1 MRLSPRWLSSAVLTP
16 LALLLAAAPQ
26 ASAATPISVDTL
38 DLLGGRQSLTTATAV
53 RRTCFDAPLAAG
65 APGVLKRT
73 VTTTIDGY
81 VQARL
86 HGTPHGDDWDLAV
99 FDAVTGRLVDASA
112 AFGGNELVSAPVA
125 AGRTLIV
132 QACRYDGSA
141 APIDLSVD
149 ELVVSG
155 DVPPAE
161 RQSLV
166 LVKVAGQAD
175 VDRLVASGLDL
186 NETGTKD
193 GVYAVLHGS
202 ADRATLSELGIPFT
216 TSIPD
221 LRQADLETLRADAT
235 ASPQRAALGLPSGR
249 TSYRHLADY
258 QMDLK
263 KLVTDHPGVVRPL
276 ILPHKSIEGRTI
288 EGVEIATDVAR
299 TDDGRP
305 TVFELGLHH
314 VREWSSGEMTI
325 EGALDLFTARDG
337 ADGARKQAV
346 LDGVRSFV
354 IPVVNPDGLVASQL
368 AGDFNAA
375 TDDLGTTPN
384 IAAIASGT
392 GSYRRKNCSN
402 GFDNSVPANA
412 PCSLQPGVDLNRNY
426 GAFWGGPGESD
437 NVSQQDYRGPSPFSE
452 PEAQNI
458 HELSSTKQVM
468 VMNSN
473 HNFAGDVLYQ
483 PGFNRQDEP
492 GLPKGTKVPYQ
503 DAMKAVAKRTAQA
516 AGYVDLVSYD
526 LYDVSGATEDWNYFA
541 QGAFGYTTEVGY
553 DNFHPNYQDA
563 VIDQFLGTLDGKLN
577 KAAAAKAG
585 STRKVTQGLR
595 ESLLLFA
602 EAAVDPA
609 YHSVITGTAPAG
621 RILRLTKDFKT
632 TTSKVQTNTEGV
644 AAEGDAILIPEHLE
658 STLTVPASG
667 TYRWAVNPSTRPL
680 ELIAG
685 RTEAWTLTCEDEESK
700 VVYDTRKVTVEIGA
714 SSTQNFSCGKAAP
727 PKVITTTPAQTT
739 TTSDPATPAATAG
752 DTTSTPGGPP
762 AGTTTSVSPAT
773 LGLTGGSTTASPAV
787 TSFQLLRP
795 AFSAR
800 RTAKR
805 GSIGV
810 SVRLTGETLKN
821 LRVSIRDAKGRL
833 LLSGSRASLTRSG
846 SVTLRRR
853 ARLRPGPVR
862 VHLSAVGRDGRR
874 VSLTR
879 RTRIVR

>member
-1 MRLSPRWLSSAVLTP
+1 MIARRVLAALTP
-16 LALLLAAAPQ
+16 MVLAGAAAAPT
-26 ASAATPISVDTL
+26 SAAPISIDTVRLVDK
-38 DLLGGRQSLTTATAV
+38 
-53 RRTCFDAPLAAG
+53 APLVAGGAVARDCSAAPLG
-65 APGVLKRT
+65 PDARGVVQRT
-73 VTTTIDGY
+73 VTPTISGF

-86 HGTPHGDDWDLAV
+86 NGASRGDDWDLAV
-99 FDAVTGRLVDASA
+99 FDAVTGKLIDASA
-112 AFGGNELVSAPVA
+112 AFGGNELVSVPIA
-125 AGRTLIV
+125 AGRALMV
-132 QACRYDGSA
+132 QACRYGGSA
-141 APIDLSVD
+141 APIELGVE

-155 DVPPAE
+155 DIPAAQ

-166 LVKVAGQAD
+166 LIKVAGQDD
-175 VDRLVASGLDL
+175 VDRLQASGLDL
-186 NETGTKD
+186 NETGDED
-193 GVYAVLHGS
+193 GVYAVLHGP
-202 ADRATLSELGIPFT
+202 ADRALLTRLGIPYV
-216 TSIPD
+216 TSIDD
-221 LRQADLETLRADAT
+221 LHQADLDTLRADAVT
-235 ASPQRAALGLPSGR
+235 APRRAALTLPSGR
-249 TSYRHLADY
+249 TTYRHLAEY

-263 KLVTDHPGVVRPL
+263 QLVADHPGVVRPV
-276 ILPHKSIEGRTI
+276 ILPHKSIEGRTV

-325 EGALDLFTARDG
+325 EGALDLFEARDA
-337 ADGARKQAV
+337 ADGARKQKI

-354 IPVVNPDGLVASQL
+354 IPVVNPDGLVASQQ
-368 AGDFNAA
+368 AGDYNAA
-375 TDDLGTTPN
+375 TDDMGTTPN

-402 GFDNSVPANA
+402 GLDNSVPANA

-458 HELSSTKQVM
+458 HELSSAKQVM

-503 DAMKAVAKRTAQA
+503 DQMKALAHETAVA

-563 VIDQFLGTLDGKLN
+563 VVDQFLGTLDGKLN

-585 STRKVTQGLR
+585 SARKVTQGLR
-595 ESLLLFA
+595 ESMLLFA
-602 EAAVDPA
+602 EAAANPA
-609 YHSVITGTAPAG
+609 YHSVLTGTAPAG
-621 RILRLTKDFKT
+621 RILRLTRDFET

-644 AAEGDAILIPEHLE
+644 ATEGEAILIPEHLE

-667 TYRWAVNPSTRPL
+667 SYSWAVNPSTRPL

-685 RTEAWTLTCEDEESK
+685 RTESFTLTCEDPATGE
-700 VVYDTRKVTVEIGA
+700 VLGTRAVTVAIGA
-714 SSTQNFSCGKAAP
+714 SSVQDFACAKASTTQ
-727 PKVITTTPAQTT
+727 VET
-739 TTSDPATPAATAG
+739 TTSTSVTTPVTPPSDGAPG
-752 DTTSTPGGPP
+752 TTPP
-762 AGTTTSVSPAT
+762 AGGSSAGASPKAPA
-773 LGLTGGSTTASPAV
+773 GGGSTSAPSGAKGVAPAGSAASEFTV
-787 TSFQLLRP
+787 RILRP
-795 AFSAR
+795 RFSAR
-800 RTAKR
+800 RTAR
-805 GSIGV
+805 LGSIRV
-810 SVRLTGETLKN
+810 YLRLKGATLRD

-833 LLSGSRASLTRSG
+833 LLAGRRARLPRG
-846 SVTLRRR
+846 GRVTLRRR
-853 ARLRPGPVR
+853 ARLRPGRVR
-862 VHLSAVGRDGRR
+862 VHLSARTADGRR
-874 VSLTR
+874 VSVSR
-879 RTRIVR
+879 STRIVR